1 MQPVNIDYWR
11 PNNAT
16 YNKIQQLKTYVNFI
30 SKLKYCNVIDKK
42 YADKINY
49 LIENINNS
57 TTYKNWMVCLDIYD
71 RDVQYGTNKKGGF
84 YWRKWSVYFENGL
97 LEITAESKHTSENLG
112 HYGSDFSY
120 YGIVYFHKNIKG
132 KRIYLDTPIT
142 EFINDAK
149 QYKKYTT
156 ETLND
161 IETEIDV
168 W

>member
-42 YADKINY
+42 NADKINY

-71 RDVQYGTNKKGGF
+71 RDVQYGTNK
-84 YWRKWSVYFENGL
+84 SN
-97 LEITAESKHTSENLG
+97 SS
-112 HYGSDFSY
+112 
-120 YGIVYFHKNIKG
+120 
-132 KRIYLDTPIT
+132 
-142 EFINDAK
+142 
-149 QYKKYTT
+149 
-156 ETLND
+156 
-161 IETEIDV
+161 
-168 W
+168 